1 MPAMGM
7 IRRRGARIGSVI
19 RLRIIASVFVGRG
32 ENQDMIALRI
42 IATVSA
48 SHKTLMKL
56 KRYST
61 TYSPNSLALL

>member
-7 IRRRGARIGSVI
+7 IRRRGDRIGSVI
-19 RLRIIASVFVGRG
+19 FTRITVSTFGLG

-42 IATVSA
+42 MAIVSN
-48 SHKTLMKL
+48 SHKILIKA
-56 KRYST
+56 KRNAT